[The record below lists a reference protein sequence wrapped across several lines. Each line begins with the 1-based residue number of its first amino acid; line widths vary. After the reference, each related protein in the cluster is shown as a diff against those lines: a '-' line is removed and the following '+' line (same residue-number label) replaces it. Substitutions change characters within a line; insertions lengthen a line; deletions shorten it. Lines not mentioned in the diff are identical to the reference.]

1 MSGSK
6 EDKIKE
12 HDNKDVEYNLPRNDA
27 AEHVRLNDQA
37 AGYIDLMKGKIIHA
51 TLESPTKIL
60 DVGCDTGIITRH
72 LGSIYPTASV
82 YGIVISPV
90 PPTTASDS
98 IPSTPPNVG
107 YIIGDIRKLAGE
119 DERLKAG
126 NFDCIFQR
134 GWLEIHD
141 YVEIWYNVK
150 EGDRVVSRNWKWLK
164 AMRRGADELGLD
176 LDIGLHAESYMRKAG
191 LVDVNVEKYIVPIG
205 TWMADERSET
215 RRIGVHQDQD
225 LGGVFSGSI
234 LPGITRKLGLGE
246 AEMEELKDECRRCL
260 KEEKGKYLW
269 FYVTVGRKE

>member
-1 MSGSK
+1 
-6 EDKIKE
+6 
-12 HDNKDVEYNLPRNDA
+12 
-27 AEHVRLNDQA
+27 
-37 AGYIDLMKGKIIHA
+37 MKGKIIHA

-60 DVGCDTGIITRH
+60 DVGCGTGIVTRH

-82 YGIVISPV
+82 YGIDISPV
-90 PPTTASDS
+90 PPTTASDA

-134 GWLEIHD
+134 LLICGMTQWQSYISQMTTLLRPGGWLEIHD
-141 YVEIWYNVK
+141 YAEIWHNAK
-150 EGDRVVSRNWKWLK
+150 EGDRVVSRDWKWLK
-164 AMRRGADELGLD
+164 AVRRGADELGLD
-176 LDIGLHAESYMRKAG
+176 LDIGIHAESYMRKAG

-205 TWMADERSET
+205 TWMADERPET
-215 RRIGVHQDQD
+215 RRIGVHQDRD

-246 AEMEELKDECRRCL
+246 AEMEELKEECRRCL
-260 KEEKGKYLW
+260 KEEEGKYLW